1 MEIIGRGFIAR
12 NLEPLAAAHPDALIL
27 AAGVSS
33 TVGTSVVEFRR
44 EAELL
49 ESVLE
54 KVTAD
59 GRRLVFFSTAS
70 SGVYGAPGCG
80 GREDEPVAPS
90 TPYAA
95 HKLGLEETVRQSG
108 ADYLILRLSHLVG
121 EHQRGHQL
129 IPALVEQIRA
139 GVVQVRS
146 GASRD
151 LLDVAD
157 MVRILDVLL
166 ATGVSGQVLNV
177 ASGYPVPIEAILDH
191 LELALG
197 VRATHEVTEST
208 PGNGYVSTERLA
220 QLVPSIAELG
230 FDADYYR
237 RVIDARMLAGLV
249 ERAAR

>member
-12 NLEPLAAAHPDALIL
+12 NLEPLATSHPDALIL

-33 TVGTSVVEFRR
+33 TAGTSVVEFRR

-49 ESVLE
+49 ESALAKAIV
-54 KVTAD
+54 D

-70 SGVYGAPGCG
+70 SGVYGALGCG
-80 GREDEPVAPS
+80 GREDEPVVPS

-95 HKLGLEETVRQSG
+95 HKLRLEETVRRSG
-108 ADYLILRLSHLVG
+108 ADHLILRLSHLVG

-129 IPALVEQIRA
+129 IPALVAQIRA

-166 ATGVSGQVLNV
+166 AAGVSRQVVNV
-177 ASGYPVPIEAILDH
+177 ASGHPVPIEAILDH

-197 VRATHEVTEST
+197 LRATREVTEST
-208 PGNGYVSTERLA
+208 PGNGYVSTERLSR
-220 QLVPSIAELG
+220 LLPDISELG
-230 FDADYYR
+230 FGPDYYR
-237 RVIDARMLAGLV
+237 RVIDARLLAGLV
-249 ERAAR
+249 EREAQ